1 MEWSE
6 RCIVEGWTGSRGFPR
21 DDTIPDG
28 YAHRPRALHSLAT
41 PRPRRGDIAGHA
53 ARLTLP
59 SFTPHAR
66 SHGSHPTQGAAPTSS
81 RCPWDPTEGWGGCP
95 CVPWRL
101 PGVGH
106 PITPPFAPTCDPTCI
121 PAHGW
126 SSVLGDTRRCG
137 KGHGHGEWAWGIGD
151 WAAGERAN
159 DLSASARDQRERCHR
174 VTAGRGGDTHAAR
187 RPRGRWCTPPTA
199 LLDQRRCV
207 RVVEGLSGVLTGACA
222 SWRSLQTHAPHGA
235 DATLIPPRRPKHSR
249 QQAVPET
256 G

>member
-1 MEWSE
+1 VLSARCMETAMEWSE
-6 RCIVEGWTGSRGFPR
+6 RCIVEGWTWSRGFPR

-106 PITPPFAPTCDPTCI
+106 PITPPFAPTCDPTCARLEQGI
-121 PAHGW
+121 GRYATVWEG
-126 SSVLGDTRRCG
+126 SR
-137 KGHGHGEWAWGIGD
+137 AWGVGI
-151 WAAGERAN
+151 
-159 DLSASARDQRERCHR
+159 
-174 VTAGRGGDTHAAR
+174 GRGALGIGLRASEQTTS
-187 RPRGRWCTPPTA
+187 PRQHVIRG
-199 LLDQRRCV
+199 
-207 RVVEGLSGVLTGACA
+207 S
-222 SWRSLQTHAPHGA
+222 
-235 DATLIPPRRPKHSR
+235 DAT
-249 QQAVPET
+249 A
-256 G
+256 